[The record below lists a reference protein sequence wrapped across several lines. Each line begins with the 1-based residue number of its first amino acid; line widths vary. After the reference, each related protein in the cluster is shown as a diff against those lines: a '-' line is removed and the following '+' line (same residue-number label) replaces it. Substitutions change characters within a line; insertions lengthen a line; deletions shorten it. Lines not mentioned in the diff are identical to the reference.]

1 MAVADKRE
9 HQLDAER
16 AVLGS
21 LLIDPSITRELLAEV
36 REQDFLHPTN
46 RLIFN
51 AAQTLFRS
59 GFPVDAIAIRDRIG
73 EQYTD
78 YLVQLMEITPTAVNW
93 DAYAGMMHEQAVVQ
107 RCRDLAERLSRAVT
121 LDDCRPAAAQLQQLL
136 ADGQK
141 LEAWTMPE
149 LLESFFKSQEPDAPK
164 PEYITFGLAAVDK
177 GTYITKGDVVVLGG
191 CASDGKTCLA
201 LQMAWNMA
209 KKYKVGFFSLETD
222 REKIRDR
229 LMAYS
234 AQLRLSDIKEKTIG
248 EEQWTALAEQAAE
261 LAKRDFTVIRFPGKR
276 VADIRAVSQAYG
288 FQVIFVDYVQL
299 IIPETDVR
307 TPRHEQ
313 IASISR
319 DLHAFAQKSGT
330 LVVELAQLHRMDQAS
345 WRAPTMHD
353 LKETS
358 QLEQDAD
365 LIFLLYRPGPKSKL
379 DKDSSRILTI
389 GKNKEGRQGD
399 WPLHFD
405 GEKQTFTVMAG
416 EDGRS
421 VLQSLQAQGRKDQA
435 RNRGERDPGQVKITE
450 LTGDHEDLPF

>member
-1 MAVADKRE
+1 M
-9 HQLDAER
+9 
-16 AVLGS
+16 
-21 LLIDPSITRELLAEV
+21 LIDPSIIRELLAEV
-36 REQDFLHPTN
+36 QEQDFLHPTN
-46 RLIFN
+46 LLVFN
-51 AAQTLFRS
+51 AARTLFRS
-59 GFPVDAIAIRDRIG
+59 GDPVDAIAIRDRIG

-78 YLVQLMEITPTAVNW
+78 YLVQLMEITPTSVNW
-93 DAYAGMMHEQAVVQ
+93 DFYARMMHEQAVVQ
-107 RCRDLAERLSRAVT
+107 RCRDLAERLSLAAT
-121 LDDCRPAAAQLQQLL
+121 LDECRPAAAQLQQLL

-164 PEYITFGLAAVDK
+164 QEFITFGLAAVDK

-248 EEQWTALAEQAAE
+248 EEQWTALARQAAE
-261 LAKRDFTVIRFPGKR
+261 LAKRDFTVIRFPEKR

-299 IIPETDVR
+299 IVPEMDTR

-345 WRAPTMHD
+345 WRAPTMRD
-353 LKETS
+353 MKETS

-379 DKDSSRILTI
+379 DKNSSRILTI

-399 WPLHFD
+399 WPLYFD
-405 GEKQTFTVMAG
+405 GEKQTFSVMAE

-421 VLQSLQAQGRKDQA
+421 VLQALQAEGRKAQA
-435 RNRGERDPGQVKITE
+435 RNRGRWDPGQMEISE
-450 LTGDHEDLPF
+450 LPGDDEDMPF